1 VTTVLGD
8 LDATLAEALGEQAE
22 RLDLELIDRAYRLSA
37 AAHRGQKRVS
47 GEDFI
52 SHTVA
57 VARILLDHNMD
68 SVTIAAALLH
78 DTVEDSDVSI
88 EDIGEQSG
96 NEIGDIVD
104 GLSTR
109 CRPNGASGSRG
120 RHASYMLRW
129 RTVAARRAC
138 GRISR
143 IWHSSSSNETTTR
156 TSPRS

>member
-1 VTTVLGD
+1 MTTVLAD
-8 LDATLAEALGEQAE
+8 LDATLAEGLGERAE
-22 RLDLELIDRAYRLSA
+22 RLDLELVDRAYRLSA

-88 EDIGEQSG
+88 EDIREQFG
-96 NEIGDIVD
+96 HEIGDIVD
-104 GLSTR
+104 GLTKISSLSFHSR
-109 CRPNGASGSRG
+109 QPLERG
-120 RHASYMLRW
+120 RSGGCLTKVQQMDHRSSRW
-129 RTVAARRAC
+129 
-138 GRISR
+138 GRLVV
-143 IWHSSSSNETTTR
+143 
-156 TSPRS
+156 